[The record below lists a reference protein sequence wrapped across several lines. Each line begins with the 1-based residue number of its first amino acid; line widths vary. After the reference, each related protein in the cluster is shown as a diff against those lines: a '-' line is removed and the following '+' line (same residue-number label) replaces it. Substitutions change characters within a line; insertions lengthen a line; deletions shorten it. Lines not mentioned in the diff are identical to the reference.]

1 MHSYRMGETV
11 NLNQLP
17 PNAAPVDYSTRPY
30 PNWGRILSTENL
42 GFANYQALV
51 GTRGNR
57 VLVSA
62 IYQLPVGRSRTFLN
76 HMNAIGDAVLGGWE
90 VSTVS
95 LWETGPYLTPI
106 TSPAFDSANLN
117 LVYTGAL

>member
-62 IYQLPVGRSRTFLN
+62 IYQLPVGRSRTFWN
-76 HMNAIGDAVLGGWE
+76 HMNAIGDAVLGEMGSE
-90 VSTVS
+90 Y
-95 LWETGPYLTPI
+95 GLTLGDW
-106 TSPAFDSANLN
+106 TLSHAHHESRF
-117 LVYTGAL
+117 